1 VEKGDTDVEG
11 CVGLHDPAPLKFS
24 GSLTTPAAPTLAI
37 LNKLREDGFVGQHKL
52 INHRPRGA
60 GKFFDARGNFYSKK
74 AYYQC
79 VLVQRELF
87 QQNMLTISTSNKSQ
101 SYYKLILKDPRDSN
115 AALPPSVCKMKALT
129 DAMPSVVDYVQPS
142 PRKPLARGVDGDSGD
157 EETLANI
164 LKRLGPARTRP
175 DEEADALLDGSS
187 GESSKSKAESM
198 DGPLPI
204 ADAID
209 GSDDDG
215 LEPWP
220 DSIEGVKLGFPPFV
234 WAPTY

>member
-1 VEKGDTDVEG
+1 
-11 CVGLHDPAPLKFS
+11 
-24 GSLTTPAAPTLAI
+24 
-37 LNKLREDGFVGQHKL
+37 
-52 INHRPRGA
+52 
-60 GKFFDARGNFYSKK
+60 
-74 AYYQC
+74 
-79 VLVQRELF
+79 
-87 QQNMLTISTSNKSQ
+87 MLTVFASNKSQ
-101 SYYKLILKDPRDSN
+101 SYYKLVLKDPRDSN

-220 DSIEGVKLGFPPFV
+220 DSIEGVKLGFPPPFV